1 MKKLLSLLFVLMMM
15 LPAAFAEE
23 ESAPLMEVHQMAVG
37 YADAYY
43 IRVGDIELV
52 IDGGN
57 PNPRWP
63 KDDVVNYLRDVG
75 ATTLDAC
82 IMTHWHLDHC
92 MNMNEVLEAF
102 GDENTV
108 TYGPSEQPVDT
119 LTYEDRFGKIEI
131 EIGPVVKGTYAQM
144 KVDDVIQIGP
154 LTITCVGPGTLK
166 QDGRV
171 NGDSLNFVL
180 QYGERRILFT
190 GDCTRTDD
198 ILAHEESCS
207 QVDVLK
213 FPHHGSEPYELKP
226 NAMRVVAPT
235 YVLIPSTFNNY
246 KVFNYFKDHEVPVI
260 RENLLTQREGHIV
273 IVTDGGDLLEART
286 QQNPADYAPKAE

>member
-198 ILAHEESCS
+198 ILAHEEICS

-235 YVLIPSTFNNY
+235 YVLIPSTFNNH

-260 RENLLTQREGHIV
+260 RENVLTQREGHIV

-286 QQNPADYAPKAE
+286 QQNPADYAPQAE

>member
-1 MKKLLSLLFVLMMM
+1 MKKLLSLIFVLMMM

-102 GDENTV
+102 GDDSTV

-198 ILAHEESCS
+198 ILAHEEICS

-235 YVLIPSTFNNY
+235 YVLIPSTFNNH

-260 RENLLTQREGHIV
+260 RENVLTQREGHIV

>member
-37 YADAYY
+37 YADAYF

-198 ILAHEESCS
+198 ILAHEEICS

-235 YVLIPSTFNNY
+235 YVLIPSTFNNH

>member
-37 YADAYY
+37 YADAYF

-102 GDENTV
+102 GDDSTV

-119 LTYEDRFGKIEI
+119 LTYEDRYGKTEI

-154 LTITCVGPGTLK
+154 LTITCVGPGYLK

-190 GDCTRTDD
+190 GDCTRTED
-198 ILAHEESCS
+198 ILAHEEICS

-235 YVLIPSTFNNY
+235 YVLIPSTFNNH

-260 RENLLTQREGHIV
+260 RENVLTQREGHIV

>member
-198 ILAHEESCS
+198 ILAHEEICS

-235 YVLIPSTFNNY
+235 YVLIPSTFNNH

-260 RENLLTQREGHIV
+260 RENVLTQREGHIV

>member
-1 MKKLLSLLFVLMMM
+1 MKKLLSLIFVLMM
-15 LPAAFAEE
+15 LVSAAFAEE

-37 YADAYY
+37 YADAYF

-119 LTYEDRFGKIEI
+119 LTYKDRYGEIKI

-154 LTITCVGPGTLK
+154 MTITCVGPETLEN
-166 QDGRV
+166 DGRV
-171 NGDSLNFVL
+171 NGDSLNFVI
-180 QYGERRILFT
+180 QYGTRRFLFT
-190 GDCTRTDD
+190 GDYGQSTEIT
-198 ILAHEESCS
+198 AHAELCAN
-207 QVDVLK
+207 VDVLK
-213 FPHHGSEPYELKP
+213 FPHHGSEPYEIKPAALK
-226 NAMRVVAPT
+226 VVNPT
-235 YVLIPSTFNNY
+235 YVLVPSTFNNY
-246 KVFNYFKDHEVPVI
+246 KIFRYIKDTGVEI
-260 RENLLTQREGHIV
+260 LRENVLTQKEGHIV
-273 IVTDGGDLLEART
+273 IVTDGGDLLEVRT
-286 QQNPADYAPKAE
+286 QQNPADYAPNVK

>member
-15 LPAAFAEE
+15 LPATFAEE

-37 YADAYY
+37 YADAYF

-102 GDENTV
+102 GDDSTV

-198 ILAHEESCS
+198 ILAHEEICS

-235 YVLIPSTFNNY
+235 YVLIPSTFNNH
-246 KVFNYFKDHEVPVI
+246 KVFNYFKDHEVSVI
-260 RENLLTQREGHIV
+260 RENVLTQREGHIV

>member
-102 GDENTV
+102 GDDSTV

-198 ILAHEESCS
+198 ILAHEEICS

-235 YVLIPSTFNNY
+235 YVLIPSTFNNH
-246 KVFNYFKDHEVPVI
+246 KVFDYFKDHEVPVI
-260 RENLLTQREGHIV
+260 RENVLTQRESHIV
-273 IVTDGGDLLEART
+273 VVTDGGDLLEART

>member
-23 ESAPLMEVHQMAVG
+23 ESAPLLEVHQMAVG
-37 YADAYY
+37 YADAYF
-43 IRVGDIELV
+43 IRVGDIEIV

-92 MNMNEVLEAF
+92 MNMNAVLEAF
-102 GDENTV
+102 GDESTV
-108 TYGPSEQPVDT
+108 TYGPSAAPVDT

-131 EIGPVVKGTYAQM
+131 EIGPVVKGNYAQM
-144 KVDDVIQIGP
+144 KVNDVVQIGP
-154 LTITCVGPGTLK
+154 LTITCVGPGDLEF
-166 QDGRV
+166 DGRV

-180 QYGERRILFT
+180 QYGTRRMLFT
-190 GDCTRTDD
+190 GDCTRTQD
-198 ILAHEESCS
+198 ILDHEEICS
-207 QVDVLK
+207 RVDVLK
-213 FPHHGSEPYELKP
+213 FPHHGSEPYEIKP
-226 NAMRVVAPT
+226 KAMRVIDPAF
-235 YVLIPSTFNNY
+235 VLVPSTFNNY
-246 KVFNYFKDHEVPVI
+246 QVFKYFKENGVEVM
-260 RENLLTQREGHIV
+260 RENVLTQKEGHIV
-273 IVTDGGDLLEART
+273 VVTNGGDLLEART
-286 QQNPADYAPKAE
+286 QQDPAAYVPVTE

>member
-198 ILAHEESCS
+198 ILAHEEICS

-235 YVLIPSTFNNY
+235 YVLIPSTFNNH

-260 RENLLTQREGHIV
+260 RENVLTQREGHIV
-273 IVTDGGDLLEART
+273 IVTDGGDLMEART

>member
-1 MKKLLSLLFVLMMM
+1 M
-15 LPAAFAEE
+15 
-23 ESAPLMEVHQMAVG
+23 
-37 YADAYY
+37 
-43 IRVGDIELV
+43 GDIELV

-102 GDENTV
+102 GDDSTV

-198 ILAHEESCS
+198 ILAHEEICS

-235 YVLIPSTFNNY
+235 YVLIPSTFNNH

-260 RENLLTQREGHIV
+260 RENVLTQREGHIV

-286 QQNPADYAPKAE
+286 QQNPADYAPQAE

>member
-131 EIGPVVKGTYAQM
+131 EIGPVIKGTYAQM

-198 ILAHEESCS
+198 ILAHEEICS

-235 YVLIPSTFNNY
+235 YVLIPSTFNNH

-260 RENLLTQREGHIV
+260 RENVLTQREGHIV

>member
-102 GDENTV
+102 GDDSTV

-198 ILAHEESCS
+198 ILAHEEICS

-246 KVFNYFKDHEVPVI
+246 KVFTYFMDHEVPVI

>member
-102 GDENTV
+102 GDDSTV

-198 ILAHEESCS
+198 ILAHEEICS

-235 YVLIPSTFNNY
+235 YVLIPSTFNNH

-260 RENLLTQREGHIV
+260 RENVLTQREGHIV

>member
-15 LPAAFAEE
+15 LPATFAEE

-144 KVDDVIQIGP
+144 KVNDVIQIGP

-198 ILAHEESCS
+198 ILAHEEICS

-235 YVLIPSTFNNY
+235 YVLIPSTFNNH

-260 RENLLTQREGHIV
+260 RENVLTQREGHIV

>member
-154 LTITCVGPGTLK
+154 LTITCVGPETLK

-198 ILAHEESCS
+198 ILAHEEICS

-235 YVLIPSTFNNY
+235 YVLIPSTFNNH
-246 KVFNYFKDHEVPVI
+246 KVFTYFMDHEVPVI
-260 RENLLTQREGHIV
+260 RENVLTQREGHIV

-286 QQNPADYAPKAE
+286 QQNPADYAPQAE

>member
-37 YADAYY
+37 YADAYF

-92 MNMNEVLEAF
+92 MNMNAVLEAF
-102 GDENTV
+102 GDDSTV

-198 ILAHEESCS
+198 ILAHEEICS

-286 QQNPADYAPKAE
+286 QQNPADYATQAE

>member
-37 YADAYY
+37 YADAYF

-102 GDENTV
+102 GDDSTV

-198 ILAHEESCS
+198 ILAHEEICS

-226 NAMRVVAPT
+226 NAMRVVDPT
-235 YVLIPSTFNNY
+235 YVLIPSTFNNH

-260 RENLLTQREGHIV
+260 RENVLTQREGHIV

>member
-198 ILAHEESCS
+198 ILAHEEICS

-246 KVFNYFKDHEVPVI
+246 KVFTYFMDHEVPVI
-260 RENLLTQREGHIV
+260 RENVLTQREGHIV

>member
-198 ILAHEESCS
+198 ILAHEEICS

-235 YVLIPSTFNNY
+235 YVLIPSTFNNH

-260 RENLLTQREGHIV
+260 R
-273 IVTDGGDLLEART
+273 RT
-286 QQNPADYAPKAE
+286 C

>member
-92 MNMNEVLEAF
+92 RNMNEVLEAF

-198 ILAHEESCS
+198 ILAHEEICS

-235 YVLIPSTFNNY
+235 YVLIPSTFNNH

-260 RENLLTQREGHIV
+260 RENVLTQREGHIV